1 MPAPWFAYGY
11 GKITQGFPKHSF
23 GGKGTCRCSSW
34 GPRGSHNQSLW
45 CRELETQTIWH
56 HFLLLVF
63 HKMESSLNLGCP
75 TLSNYRRCSFL
86 ICLLQHFHPFS
97 SMFIWLVVEP
107 PTPLKDDGVRQW
119 EGLSMIIP
127 YIMVIY
133 ICRYIPYVMVNISH
147 IFIVNKSHVWNHQ
160 PFSSIFIWLCGSIR
174 NPRWSKGHV
183 VKVAR

>member
-86 ICLLQHFHPFS
+86 ICLLQRFHLFS
-97 SMFIWLVVEP
+97 SMFIWLVVSTYPSE
-107 PTPLKDDGVRQW
+107 KW
-119 EGLSMIIP
+119 WSSSMGRIIHDYP
-127 YIMVIY
+127 IY
-133 ICRYIPYVMVNISH
+133 EME
-147 IFIVNKSHVWNHQ
+147 NKHVPNHQ
-160 PFSSIFIWLCGSIR
+160 SDIILYPHDIPSDFLRPNNIVPW
-174 NPRWSKGHV
+174 PH
-183 VKVAR
+183 

>member
-34 GPRGSHNQSLW
+34 SPRGSHNQSLW

-86 ICLLQHFHPFS
+86 ICLLQRFHLFS
-97 SMFIWLVVEP
+97 SMFIWLVISTYPSE
-107 PTPLKDDGVRQW
+107 KW
-119 EGLSMIIP
+119 WSSSMGRIIHDYP
-127 YIMVIY
+127 IYYGKY
-133 ICRYIPYVMVNISH
+133 ICRYIPYVMVNISWVDPNTYNSQKTNFLH
-147 IFIVNKSHVWNHQ
+147 KLRKLFFIAPSVTLFV
-160 PFSSIFIWLCGSIR
+160 L
-174 NPRWSKGHV
+174 
-183 VKVAR
+183 